1 MSRALRR
8 VAYLV
13 EGVELALAHL
23 WRRLQGIAWMALLL
37 TIILAASV
45 AIAATIYSTIP
56 AGW

>member
-23 WRRLQGIAWMALLL
+23 WCRLQGIAWMVLLL
-37 TIILAASV
+37 AIIMAASV

-56 AGW
+56 AGR